1 MDETSKAR
9 TGRRVADPDAD
20 PARAERAGAGVID
33 PIRCAEFIQTN
44 ATQLAQSKAT
54 RVYLEESLRSVK
66 SIQMKK
72 HAELPVS
79 AQEREAYAS
88 DEYRTALAGL
98 QAAVEAEEG
107 LRWMMVAAQAKIEI
121 WRSMEASGRAMD
133 RATR

>member
-1 MDETSKAR
+1 M
-9 TGRRVADPDAD
+9 
-20 PARAERAGAGVID
+20 ID
-33 PIRCAEFIQTN
+33 PIACVDFIRDNAEN
-44 ATQLAQSKAT
+44 LAQAKAA

-66 SIQMKK
+66 SMQMKK

-107 LRWMMVAAQAKIEI
+107 LRWLMVAAQAKIEI

>member
-9 TGRRVADPDAD
+9 TGRRVADSDANT
-20 PARAERAGAGVID
+20 ASAERTGAGVID
-33 PIRCAEFIQTN
+33 PIACVDFIRDNAEN
-44 ATQLAQSKAT
+44 LAQAKAA

-66 SIQMKK
+66 SMQMKK

-107 LRWMMVAAQAKIEI
+107 LRWLMVAAQAKIEI

>member
-1 MDETSKAR
+1 M
-9 TGRRVADPDAD
+9 
-20 PARAERAGAGVID
+20 ID

-107 LRWMMVAAQAKIEI
+107 LRWMMVAARAKIEI
-121 WRSMEASGRAMD
+121 WRSMEASGRAMGM
-133 RATR
+133 ATR